1 LPGGYAAIVA
11 GERLLALGEPRAD
24 ALGQGAQRHR
34 FVQAAAGRIAEA
46 QIMDALQARMRG
58 GCGKTVG
65 RQSKF
70 MHRFVHGRPPSSTF
84 IRYPKTMGLEALKA
98 G

>member
-1 LPGGYAAIVA
+1 
-11 GERLLALGEPRAD
+11 
-24 ALGQGAQRHR
+24 
-34 FVQAAAGRIAEA
+34 
-46 QIMDALQARMRG
+46 MDALQARMRG

-70 MHRFVHGRPPSSTF
+70 MHRSVHGRPPSSTF
-84 IRYPKTMGLEALKA
+84 IRYPKTMGLKALKA